1 MEAEG
6 LLAVLCKIGAERGR
20 DGASSG
26 SLCRR
31 RLDSLRSAPS
41 SVGELDDGLST
52 YWHFKRRSRHDKH
65 GSPGMSIWHRIL
77 RERHLVQAGTL
88 CERYGLV

>member
-31 RLDSLRSAPS
+31 RLDSLLSPPS
-41 SVGELDDGLST
+41 SVGELLVEVST
-52 YWHFKRRSRHDKH
+52 YWHFKRRSRHDRH
-65 GSPGMSIWHRIL
+65 GSPGMSM
-77 RERHLVQAGTL
+77 
-88 CERYGLV
+88 